1 MKNIF
6 AASVLVLAS
15 ACASSPNKIAPQ
27 YVSPVTYQNW
37 DCQQMDAEMN
47 RTMRR
52 SNELYSSLQKEA
64 NADQW
69 QMGVGLVLFWPALF
83 LLEGGDG
90 PEAAEYAQLRGEYKT
105 LNDVSIAKKCGM
117 EYQAD
122 LNDVVKAANA
132 DDSVVVDAYADA
144 VADAAE

>member
-1 MKNIF
+1 
-6 AASVLVLAS
+6 
-15 ACASSPNKIAPQ
+15 
-27 YVSPVTYQNW
+27 
-37 DCQQMDAEMN
+37 MDAEMN

-69 QMGVGLVLFWPALF
+69 QMGIGLVLFWPTLF

-117 EYQAD
+117 NYADD
-122 LNDVVKAANA
+122 LNDVVKAANPDDVVEAESLAAPANA
-132 DDSVVVDAYADA
+132 D
-144 VADAAE
+144 VAE